1 MSLLFVIKAQ
11 KYWLIY
17 SLEHTINL
25 YLRLS
30 KSNDPI
36 VMTKPYYL
44 MPDDEN
50 YISKSE
56 IKQEA
61 KDLRIFAEKLV
72 KLSKSQRQKITASD
86 ELLDAF
92 KLADKIATKPDAL
105 RRHMQFMAKL
115 LRDEAL
121 DTLKLEYQ
129 RLTTPGQANDAQMQ
143 KIERLRDALLK
154 SGDEAINDLLEQ
166 APTLERQRVRQ
177 LTRQAKKEV
186 EKEKPGKSYKELFQY
201 IKDGL
206 SS

>member
-1 MSLLFVIKAQ
+1 M
-11 KYWLIY
+11 

-25 YLRLS
+25 YIRLS
-30 KSNDPI
+30 NSNDPI

-72 KLSKSQRQKITASD
+72 KLSKSQRQKLTASD

-92 KLADKIATKPDAL
+92 KLADKISTKPDAL

-129 RLTTPGQANDAQMQ
+129 KLTTPGQANDAQMQ
-143 KIERLRDALLK
+143 KIERLREALINK
-154 SGDEAINDLLEQ
+154 GDDAINDLLEQ

-186 EKEKPGKSYKELFQY
+186 EKEKPGKNYKELFQY